1 MLMMMVRLI
10 KHDIHCLFDAL
21 QIFDFELSPSDIE
34 AINQLNKDLR
44 IGAPTKVR
52 NG

>member
-1 MLMMMVRLI
+1 MVRLI
-10 KHDIHCLFDAL
+10 KHDSHCLFDAL
-21 QIFDFELSPSDIE
+21 QIFDFELLPSDME
-34 AINQLNKDLR
+34 AIDKLNKDLR